1 MSRAHLRTAMLVAD
15 ALTLAIGA
23 FDHASADSSEIVMRL
38 QGAEA
43 DREEVHQATGMIMVQ
58 LGVNAQEAPLRL
70 RARAFAQDQTS
81 TGIARAIIDRT
92 TDLRHE

>member
-1 MSRAHLRTAMLVAD
+1 MSRAHPRTAMLVAD
-15 ALTLAIGA
+15 ALTLAISA
-23 FDHASADSSEIVMRL
+23 FDHASVDSSEVVAWL

-43 DREEVHQATGMIMVQ
+43 DREEIHQATGMIMVQ
-58 LGVNAQEAPLRL
+58 LGVNAQEALLRL